1 MEKYIKYKRIVEK
14 FTLNNKFQYN
24 TQDFLDR
31 LVTDGYDIIYYDEYE
46 EKIINK
52 VPILNVIV
60 VVGKK
65 QNNTV

>member
-31 LVTDGYDIIYYDEYE
+31 LVAKGYDIIYYDENE

-52 VPILNVIV
+52 VPILNVV
-60 VVGKK
+60 VLVGKR